1 MKPDS
6 VNQKSH
12 AVLWVR
18 IVRVILNKKR
28 ILLLVILSRL
38 QNKSILIGQAFTI
51 GAKCNFRSAGEIT
64 FENHVGVASQVV
76 VETNLHIGV
85 GSIISSQVAF
95 IGNDHSVTPGQ
106 STKLPPKKKADV
118 KIGSNCWIGYGV
130 IIIGPVNICSDVII
144 GAGSVVTRNI
154 EEPGVYVGSPARKI
168 H

>member
-1 MKPDS
+1 VKPDS

-18 IVRVILNKKR
+18 IARVILNKKR
-28 ILLLVILSRL
+28 IMFLAIFSRL
-38 QNKSILIGQAFTI
+38 QNKTIAIGSNFSV
-51 GAKCNFRSAGEIT
+51 GAKCNFRSAGEII
-64 FENHVGVASQVV
+64 FENHVGMASQVV
-76 VETNLHIGV
+76 VETNLRIGQ

-144 GAGSVVTRNI
+144 GAGSVVTRDI
-154 EEPGVYVGSPARKI
+154 EEPGVYVGSPAKKI